1 MRTKTRPVEKYNI
14 ETEYEGLIVRGTAVV
29 NDWEGDPNVVRG
41 VNYLPPYVEDVDAIV
56 IDSDGDETS
65 VWHLLS
71 DKAQDSICVAA
82 LLETEA

>member
-1 MRTKTRPVEKYNI
+1 MRIQTRPLKKYNI
-14 ETEYEGLIVRGTAVV
+14 ETEYEGLIVRGNAVV

-41 VNYLPPYVEDVDAIV
+41 INYLPPHLEDVDAIV

-71 DKAQDSICVAA
+71 EKAQDSICAA